1 MRLPSLLSLIGFIVL
16 IAATYCPMLSAF
28 GLVTMDVYKMN
39 QPFGLLLLL
48 VGTIGILCTF
58 FNQNKVTRFTAFM
71 SLALVALL
79 LLAAFLK
86 VTTTFS
92 FIPFKSIN
100 AFLTSKI
107 KFKWGWYV
115 LFAGPLLAVLG
126 ALFPKR
132 MLNVPAKSSAATV

>member
-28 GLVTMDVYKMN
+28 GMVTMNVYKMN

-48 VGTIGILCTF
+48 VGIIGILCTF
-58 FNQNKVTRFTAFM
+58 FNQTKVTRFAAYI
-71 SLALVALL
+71 SLCLVALL
-79 LLAAFLK
+79 LVAAVLK
-86 VTTTFS
+86 VNTTFS

-100 AFLTSKI
+100 AFLTRQL

-115 LFAGPLLAVLG
+115 LFAGPALAVLG
-126 ALFPKR
+126 AFFSKNKLQ
-132 MLNVPAKSSAATV
+132 VPPQQA